1 MTISPYQVNSILKA
15 YSKQSKVKLQISG
28 NEHLK
33 NDKYMDVVS
42 LFRLKTTKRFH
53 LINFHTVSEI
63 LSSRRNNI

>member
-42 LFRLKTTKRFH
+42 LSSENDKTISFNK
-53 LINFHTVSEI
+53 
-63 LSSRRNNI
+63 LSYSLRDIIIKEK

>member
-42 LFRLKTTKRFH
+42 LSSENDKTISFNKISYSLRD
-53 LINFHTVSEI
+53 IIIKEK
-63 LSSRRNNI
+63 